1 MHTSFLVLIILALV
15 IVASIITSIVTYLI
29 LAGRNKRIRLAEQYQ
44 QIGITDGY
52 LSIQEE
58 IEKNI
63 KSEHIKFTT
72 VSPVKVPDFADEE
85 HTEQESDPKDI
96 WVIVRGKDSNTS
108 EKIFEYWH
116 FIYQDSRWI
125 CKERKKKSWLKIP
138 AFFLIFL
145 PVLFI
150 DFLL

>member
-29 LAGRNKRIRLAEQYQ
+29 LAGRNKRIRLAERYR

-72 VSPVKVPDFADEE
+72 VSPVKAPDFADEE

-96 WVIVRGKDSNTS
+96 WVVVRGN
-108 EKIFEYWH
+108 
-116 FIYQDSRWI
+116 R
-125 CKERKKKSWLKIP
+125 
-138 AFFLIFL
+138 
-145 PVLFI
+145 
-150 DFLL
+150 

>member
-29 LAGRNKRIRLAEQYQ
+29 LAGRNKRIRLAEQYR

-63 KSEHIKFTT
+63 KSEHIKFT
-72 VSPVKVPDFADEE
+72 KAPDFADEE
-85 HTEQESDPKDI
+85 HTEQESDLKDI
-96 WVIVRGKDSNTS
+96 WVVVRGKDSNTS

-125 CKERKKKSWLKIP
+125 CKERKKK
-138 AFFLIFL
+138 AG
-145 PVLFI
+145 
-150 DFLL
+150 

>member
-29 LAGRNKRIRLAEQYQ
+29 LAGRNKRIRLAEQYRQ
-44 QIGITDGY
+44 
-52 LSIQEE
+52 

-72 VSPVKVPDFADEE
+72 VSPVKAPDFADEE
-85 HTEQESDPKDI
+85 YTEQESDPKDI

-125 CKERKKKSWLKIP
+125 CKERKKK
-138 AFFLIFL
+138 AG
-145 PVLFI
+145 
-150 DFLL
+150 

>member
-29 LAGRNKRIRLAEQYQ
+29 LAGRNKRIRLAEQYR

-63 KSEHIKFTT
+63 KSEH
-72 VSPVKVPDFADEE
+72 
-85 HTEQESDPKDI
+85 TEQESDPKDI
-96 WVIVRGKDSNTS
+96 WVVVRGKDSNTS

-125 CKERKKKSWLKIP
+125 CKERKKK
-138 AFFLIFL
+138 AG
-145 PVLFI
+145 
-150 DFLL
+150 

>member
-29 LAGRNKRIRLAEQYQ
+29 LAGRNKRISLAEQYR

-72 VSPVKVPDFADEE
+72 VSPVKAPDFADEE
-85 HTEQESDPKDI
+85 YTEQESDPKDI

-125 CKERKKKSWLKIP
+125 CKERKKK
-138 AFFLIFL
+138 AG
-145 PVLFI
+145 
-150 DFLL
+150 

>member
-29 LAGRNKRIRLAEQYQ
+29 LAGRNKRIRLAEQYR
-44 QIGITDGY
+44 
-52 LSIQEE
+52 IQEE

-96 WVIVRGKDSNTS
+96 WVVVRGKDSNTS

-125 CKERKKKSWLKIP
+125 CKERKKK
-138 AFFLIFL
+138 AG
-145 PVLFI
+145 
-150 DFLL
+150 

>member
-29 LAGRNKRIRLAEQYQ
+29 LAGRNKRIRLAEQYR

-72 VSPVKVPDFADEE
+72 VSPVKAPDF
-85 HTEQESDPKDI
+85 
-96 WVIVRGKDSNTS
+96 IVRGKDSNTS

-125 CKERKKKSWLKIP
+125 CKERKKK
-138 AFFLIFL
+138 AG
-145 PVLFI
+145 
-150 DFLL
+150 

>member
-1 MHTSFLVLIILALV
+1 MLHRSSHPCYVSYPGGEKIKE
-15 IVASIITSIVTYLI
+15 Y
-29 LAGRNKRIRLAEQYQ
+29 RLAEQYR

-72 VSPVKVPDFADEE
+72 VSPVKAPDFADEE
-85 HTEQESDPKDI
+85 YTEQESDPKDI

-125 CKERKKKSWLKIP
+125 CKERKKK
-138 AFFLIFL
+138 AG
-145 PVLFI
+145 
-150 DFLL
+150 

>member
-1 MHTSFLVLIILALV
+1 MALV

-29 LAGRNKRIRLAEQYQ
+29 LAGRNKRIRLAEQYR

-72 VSPVKVPDFADEE
+72 VSPVKLRILRMKNI
-85 HTEQESDPKDI
+85 QNMESDPKDI
-96 WVIVRGKDSNTS
+96 WVVVR
-108 EKIFEYWH
+108 
-116 FIYQDSRWI
+116 
-125 CKERKKKSWLKIP
+125 ER
-138 AFFLIFL
+138 
-145 PVLFI
+145 
-150 DFLL
+150 

>member
-29 LAGRNKRIRLAEQYQ
+29 LAGRNKRIRLAEQYR

-72 VSPVKVPDFADEE
+72 VSPVKAPDFADEE
-85 HTEQESDPKDI
+85 HTGVSLSSSKNMLYPMQILLNS
-96 WVIVRGKDSNTS
+96 T
-108 EKIFEYWH
+108 
-116 FIYQDSRWI
+116 
-125 CKERKKKSWLKIP
+125 L
-138 AFFLIFL
+138 L
-145 PVLFI
+145 PVQ
-150 DFLL
+150 

>member
-29 LAGRNKRIRLAEQYQ
+29 LAGRNKRIRLAEQYR

-72 VSPVKVPDFADEE
+72 VSPVKAPDFADEE
-85 HTEQESDPKDI
+85 YT
-96 WVIVRGKDSNTS
+96 

-125 CKERKKKSWLKIP
+125 CKERKKK
-138 AFFLIFL
+138 AG
-145 PVLFI
+145 
-150 DFLL
+150 

>member
-29 LAGRNKRIRLAEQYQ
+29 FAGRNKRIRLAEQYR

-72 VSPVKVPDFADEE
+72 VSPVKAPDFADEE

-125 CKERKKKSWLKIP
+125 CKERKKK
-138 AFFLIFL
+138 AG
-145 PVLFI
+145 
-150 DFLL
+150 

>member
-29 LAGRNKRIRLAEQYQ
+29 LAGRNKRIRLAEQYR

-63 KSEHIKFTT
+63 NSEHIKFTT
-72 VSPVKVPDFADEE
+72 VSPVKAPDFADEE

-96 WVIVRGKDSNTS
+96 WVVVRGKDSNTS

-125 CKERKKKSWLKIP
+125 CKERKKK
-138 AFFLIFL
+138 AG
-145 PVLFI
+145 
-150 DFLL
+150 

>member
-29 LAGRNKRIRLAEQYQ
+29 LAGRNKRIRLAEQYR

-63 KSEHIKFTT
+63 KFTT
-72 VSPVKVPDFADEE
+72 VSPVKAPDFADEE
-85 HTEQESDPKDI
+85 HTEQESDSKDI

-125 CKERKKKSWLKIP
+125 CKERKKK
-138 AFFLIFL
+138 AG
-145 PVLFI
+145 
-150 DFLL
+150 

>member
-29 LAGRNKRIRLAEQYQ
+29 LAGRNKRIRLTEQYR

-72 VSPVKVPDFADEE
+72 VSPVKAPDFADEE
-85 HTEQESDPKDI
+85 HTEQESDQKISGLLSGEKIVIPPKRSLNTGILYIRIPDGS
-96 WVIVRGKDSNTS
+96 VKNVRKKLAKNTS
-108 EKIFEYWH
+108 
-116 FIYQDSRWI
+116 
-125 CKERKKKSWLKIP
+125 
-138 AFFLIFL
+138 FFSYLSSCSFL
-145 PVLFI
+145 
-150 DFLL
+150 